1 MAQPARQASRRIV
14 SNQQQHKSTKLFKIT
29 PEIILFSLFFIWL
42 VVCVQFY
49 RRNLNHTVPQQKQE
63 HQQYGDN
70 DNNDPSFPEHYMTF
84 STACSASQ
92 NWQSFMFFYY
102 AHKVSQPGYV
112 IRIASGCSQQ
122 QKDEVL
128 KFHKQAISKLSNKF
142 SVHFTPDFS
151 KISNDNYK
159 YYNKPFGIQHW
170 LQYGLKYQDDIS
182 ILENSIIMILDPD
195 MILLRPLVSCWLL
208 IF

>member
-14 SNQQQHKSTKLFKIT
+14 SNQQQHKSMLFKIT
-29 PEIILFSLFFIWL
+29 PEIILFGLFLIWL

-49 RRNLNHTVPQQKQE
+49 RSNLNHSVPQQKQE

-70 DNNDPSFPEHYMTF
+70 DNNDPFFPEHYMTF

-112 IRIASGCSQQ
+112 TRIASGCSQQ

-170 LQYGLKYQDDIS
+170 LQYGLKYQDDIPT
-182 ILENSIIMILDPD
+182 LENSIIMILDPD